1 MAQMESLMR
10 TSELGIFTQA
20 SPLLD
25 YESEAIVALVE
36 QRGWKHINSISERI
50 EAIYTMVRDEISYGY
65 TAHFQIPGS
74 EVLRQGMGNCLTKT
88 TLLMT
93 LLRAAGIPCR
103 MEAAMVGRILHRGL
117 LKGIVIHLSPK
128 TLFHSWV
135 SVYYQNKWVELG
147 GHIVD
152 RPYLAKLQA
161 RYPDYMGSFYGYGIA
176 TLNFRNPPIK
186 WEGEETSIQGKAI
199 RGELGSFPDPDS
211 FFAAHPEAER
221 RTRTSR
227 YKLVLRPRL
236 NKNIRRVRAG

>member
-1 MAQMESLMR
+1 ME
-10 TSELGIFTQA
+10 TKELEIYTQA
-20 SPLLD
+20 SGLLD
-25 YESEAIVALVE
+25 YESDAIVALVE
-36 QRGWKHINSISERI
+36 QRGWRQIASMTERI
-50 EAIYTMVRDEISYGY
+50 EAIYTMVRDEIAYGY

-74 EVLRQGMGNCLTKT
+74 EVLSLGMGNCLTKT

-93 LLRAAGIPCR
+93 LLRAVGVPCR

-117 LKGIVIHLSPK
+117 LKGAVIHLSPK
-128 TLFHSWV
+128 RLFHSWV
-135 SVYYQNKWVELG
+135 SVYYRDKWVELG

-186 WEGEETSIQGKAI
+186 WEGEETWIQGKAI
-199 RGELGSFPDPDS
+199 KGVLGSFPDPDS

-221 RTRTSR
+221 RTRTLS
-227 YKLVLRPRL
+227 YKLVLRPKL
-236 NKNIRRVRAG
+236 NKNIRRVRERYGR

>member
-1 MAQMESLMR
+1 ME
-10 TSELGIFTQA
+10 TKELEIYTQA
-20 SPLLD
+20 SGLLD
-25 YESEAIVALVE
+25 YESDTIVALVE
-36 QRGWKHINSISERI
+36 QRGWRQIASMTERI
-50 EAIYTMVRDEISYGY
+50 EAIYTMVRDEIAYGY

-74 EVLRQGMGNCLTKT
+74 EVLSLGMGNCLTKT

-93 LLRAAGIPCR
+93 LLRAVGVPCR

-117 LKGIVIHLSPK
+117 LKGPVIHLSPK
-128 TLFHSWV
+128 RLFHSWV
-135 SVYYQNKWVELG
+135 SVYYRDKWVELG

-199 RGELGSFPDPDS
+199 KGVLGSFPDPDS

-221 RTRTSR
+221 RTRTLS
-227 YKLVLRPRL
+227 YKLVLRPKL
-236 NKNIRRVRAG
+236 NKNIRRVRERCVR